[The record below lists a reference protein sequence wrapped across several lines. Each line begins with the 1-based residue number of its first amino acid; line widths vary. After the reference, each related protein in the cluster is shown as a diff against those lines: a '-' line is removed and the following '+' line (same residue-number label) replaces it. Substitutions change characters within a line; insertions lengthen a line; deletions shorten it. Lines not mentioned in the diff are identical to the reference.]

1 MKKLVFGLVATV
13 ALAATSLAGTATYRS
28 GKTYKEYKG
37 TETPTCF
44 SDTELQV
51 DIFGTYAVGE
61 GPNQVGLFRDH
72 GWGGGI
78 GVNYF
83 FARYFGL
90 GVDGYW
96 LDTKS
101 RGGDDVVVHNVTG
114 SLILRYP
121 IDSICL
127 APYLFAGGGGHFD
140 GDNWASA
147 HVGAGL
153 EYRVVPNKI
162 GIFLDGRWT
171 YLGDRF
177 GSNDLNFT
185 AIRTGIRWVF

>member
-1 MKKLVFGLVATV
+1 MKKLVFGLLATV
-13 ALAATSLAGTATYRS
+13 ALAATSLAGTASYHS
-28 GKTYKEYKG
+28 GKTYKEYKQQ
-37 TETPTCF
+37 EQPTCF
-44 SDTELQV
+44 SDTEIQADV
-51 DIFGTYAVGE
+51 FAAYGVGE

-96 LDTKS
+96 LDAKS
-101 RGGDDVVVHNVTG
+101 RGGDSRAVHNVTG
-114 SLILRYP
+114 SVIVRYP
-121 IDSICL
+121 IDSLCL
-127 APYLFAGGGGHFD
+127 APYIFAGGGGHFD
-140 GDNWASA
+140 GEDWASA
-147 HVGAGL
+147 HAGAGL

-162 GIFLDGRWT
+162 GVFIDGRWT

-177 GSNDLNFT
+177 GNDDLNFT
-185 AIRTGIRWVF
+185 LVRTGIRWVF